1 MLKKIK
7 NIIESNI
14 SLFFRFSLSGLFF
27 NLVGFILYVTLCNHF
42 RPFLSLLISYPVI
55 IITYFFFQNF
65 YVFKIKKLQ
74 TIKLIKFFLNSFF
87 LLFFNT
93 ILLFVATEIF
103 YLDYKISQFIIM
115 IVLTL
120 INYAVQKKIFNS

>member
-7 NIIESNI
+7 NIIEKNL
-14 SLFFRFSLSGLFF
+14 SLIFRFSLSGLFF
-27 NLVGFILYVTLCNHF
+27 NLVGFIFYVILSDYF

-65 YVFKIKKLQ
+65 YVFKIKKFQ

-87 LLFFNT
+87 LLFVNT
-93 ILLFVATEIF
+93 ILLFVATEVF
-103 YLDYKISQFIIM
+103 YLEHKISQFMIM
-115 IVLTL
+115 IFLTI
-120 INYAVQKKIFNS
+120 INFIVQKKIFNS